1 MKITS
6 PEFHH
11 GQPIPK
17 RYASDGED
25 ISPPL
30 NWSGAPEGTHAFA
43 LVCEDLDA
51 TDENHPFIH
60 WIVYGI
66 SSRSS
71 VLPEGLA
78 PVAEIGAPISA
89 YQGRNS
95 FGNLG
100 YGGPQPP
107 SGTHRYVFTLYALD
121 ADIGLKPG
129 LGYTEVMSAMRGH
142 ILEQAGIKGT
152 YRPEAPFKA
161 TLGDALRARVGAAAT
176 TQPSS

>member
-1 MKITS
+1 MKITCS
-6 PEFHH
+6 EFHH

-17 RYASDGED
+17 RYSGDGED

-30 NWSGAPEGTHAFA
+30 NWSGAPEATHSFA

-51 TDENHPFIH
+51 TDEIHPFIH
-60 WIVYGI
+60 WMVYGI
-66 SSRSS
+66 SSRTSF
-71 VLPEGLA
+71 LPEGLA

-107 SGTHRYVFTLYALD
+107 EGTHRYVFTLYALD
-121 ADIGLKPG
+121 ADLGLRPG
-129 LGYTEVMSAMRGH
+129 VSYPELMSAMRGH
-142 ILEQAGIKGT
+142 ILEQAGVKGT
-152 YRPEAPFKA
+152 YRPEPLFKA
-161 TLGDALRARVGAAAT
+161 TLGEALRARFGTSASL
-176 TQPSS
+176 PSS